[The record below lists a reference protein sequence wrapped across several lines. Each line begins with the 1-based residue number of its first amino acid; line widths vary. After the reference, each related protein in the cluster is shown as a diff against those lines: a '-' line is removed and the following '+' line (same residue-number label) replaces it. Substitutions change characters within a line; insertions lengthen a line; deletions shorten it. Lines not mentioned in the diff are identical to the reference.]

1 MSTNAQ
7 YINFHETVTTQDGD
21 EVLFSC
27 NWNTGPLVP
36 NIGNL
41 VIDVDKQSIGEQV
54 SKIY

>member
-54 SKIY
+54 S